1 MLVPHHPPVC
11 PKCFKMNHTK
21 YNCPEGREL
30 INLDPQY
37 TVRSSIEMC
46 YNCGEDNHK
55 RENCPLPPNPPE
67 FQSALRRK
75 GVEAKR
81 RAGVIPGF
89 NRGGVEEQKRLQRQ
103 QWQTDGR
110 SIPLRL
116 IEKELEDVMIW
127 LEEFKRKT
135 ISLRALRILQSE
147 QDDDDAVVISRQTEV
162 KAAEAE
168 LRSFLPRIKQI
179 VNIAKGRLW
188 NLNYLEVSFLDS
200 YTRSIEE
207 IRTELVN
214 FIMPE
219 ARCLAFSWTAPVQ

>member
-1 MLVPHHPPVC
+1 MSVPRNPPVC
-11 PKCFKMNHTK
+11 SKCFKVNHTK

-37 TVRSSIEMC
+37 TVRSSTEMC
-46 YNCGEDNHK
+46 YNCAEDGHK

-89 NRGGVEEQKRLQRQ
+89 KKDGLEEQKRLQRQ
-103 QWQTDGR
+103 QWQKEGR
-110 SIPLRL
+110 NIPLLL
-116 IEKELEDVMIW
+116 IEKELDDVMIW

-135 ISLRALRILQSE
+135 MSLRALRILQSE

-168 LRSFLPRIKQI
+168 LRFFLPRIKEI
-179 VNIAKGRLW
+179 MNIAKGRRCD
-188 NLNYLEVSFLDS
+188 LNYLEVSFLES
-200 YTRSIEE
+200 YVGSIEE

-219 ARCLAFSWTAPVQ
+219 ARSLANN